1 MYRYIKL
8 LLLPT
13 CYPSCFRRGVS
24 GGERKRV
31 AIGVEMVSD
40 PKILFLDE
48 PTSGLD
54 STNAFRVVRAI
65 KSVAI
70 QTASIS
76 VMVIHQV
83 SLHIV
88 LLSQHNINN

>member
-1 MYRYIKL
+1 MKASKTPSHECYTLKCYHYVT
-8 LLLPT
+8 T
-13 CYPSCFRRGVS
+13 CVSRRGVS

-40 PKILFLDE
+40 PKILFLAE

-54 STNAFRVVRAI
+54 STSAYRVVRAM

-70 QTASIS
+70 QTTSICM
-76 VMVIHQV
+76 MVIHQV
-83 SLHIV
+83 SSKRLPF
-88 LLSQHNINN
+88 